1 MANSEELKKQVK
13 ATEELNSEQEQ
24 NLRITRDINNEIRE
38 GLKLI
43 TQEKD
48 LKTEVRKAINEVAKA
63 QSFQVD
69 ISKDVN
75 KALTD
80 TAGLLK
86 KQQDLSKAT
95 ISLEKNRKDLSKK
108 IFQEANDLA
117 ATRNSLSDKEVE
129 AIEKQIEAS
138 KGVARALRN
147 QIQQQKHSKKVL
159 DSQVEV
165 SKQLADLGSVKL
177 FGSLSAI
184 AGAVPG
190 VKNLTKGFDKAA
202 EASAKA
208 AADSVVIGKDGVAKA
223 LGPLDK
229 LKAGFK
235 GLTAGVGEMMKA
247 FSGIAIF
254 GKLVQGVLKADKGIS
269 AIAQGLNVSGKEAKA
284 ISGEITKIKSN
295 SEDVFLTYGNLKHA
309 LLDINKQLGTS
320 GMINKETL
328 KTFVS
333 LNKRAGLTEE
343 SLMGMTRLSLA
354 TGGNLEDMTGEF
366 LAQAKITSTN
376 QKVILNEKQLFDEI
390 SKLSAATTLS
400 LGKNPG
406 QLAKAVA
413 TAKSL
418 GFEMSNLESIAGS
431 LLDFES
437 SIEKELEA
445 ELMLGK
451 NLNLEK
457 ARQAALNND
466 LATVAE
472 EIAKQAGSAADFAKM
487 NRLQQEALADAV
499 GMSREDLAQT
509 LFVQEQLRGVTEGR
523 ELREKQILDLQNKGL
538 SNEEIKKELA
548 KTSIKDL
555 ESQAAKQAE
564 MAAATEQL
572 NETFMELGK
581 NLTPILGQISEMVAL
596 AARNVE
602 IIIAGVAAYKAYQT
616 YQKVSLLLEKRN
628 ISLKGKGIGKQIA
641 SLAISAADS
650 VAKIP
655 VVGAVLAVAAGLGA
669 YALGRSLLKKGE
681 SETADDFM
689 SPGAGSGYGNRMI
702 TAPEGTFALNNKD
715 TIIAGT
721 NLDQGGG
728 GSASSAKLEE
738 LQAQTNTLLSQL
750 LNKNASIRMDSEEL
764 GTAISLNNYEVS
776 A

>member
-1 MANSEELKKQVK
+1 MPGSEEIKKQVQ
-13 ATEELNSEQEQ
+13 ATEQLNSEQEQ

-43 TQEKD
+43 NQEKD

-147 QIQQQKHSKKVL
+147 QIQQQKHAKKVL

-165 SKQLADLGSVKL
+165 AKQLADLGSVKL

-184 AGAVPG
+184 AGAIPG

-202 EASAKA
+202 EAAAEA
-208 AADSVVIGKDGVAKA
+208 AASSVKIEDGVATP

-235 GLTAGVGEMMKA
+235 GLTAGVGEMMKS

-555 ESQAAKQAE
+555 ESQASKQAE

-602 IIIAGVAAYKAYQT
+602 FIIAGVAAYKAYQT
-616 YQKVSLLLEKRN
+616 YQKVSMLLEKRN

-669 YALGRSLLKKGE
+669 YALGKSLLKKGE

-728 GSASSAKLEE
+728 GSVSSAKLEE

>member
-1 MANSEELKKQVK
+1 MSNSEELKKQ
-13 ATEELNSEQEQ
+13 AEETRKVGEAQSE

-38 GLKLI
+38 GLNLI
-43 TQEKD
+43 NQEKD
-48 LKTEVRKAINEVAKA
+48 LKNAVRKSLTALNKQAE
-63 QSFQVD
+63 FQVD
-69 ISKDVN
+69 IAKTTN

-80 TAGLLK
+80 TNTLLK
-86 KQQDLSKAT
+86 TQSSFSKGLNNLRRENQQLSKSIKT
-95 ISLEKNRKDLSKK
+95 
-108 IFQEANDLA
+108 QEQDLA
-117 ATRNSLSDKEVE
+117 ATKASMTEEEIE
-129 AIEKQIEAS
+129 AAEKQIQLAKDLQ
-138 KGVARALRN
+138 KGIAN
-147 QIQQQKHSKKVL
+147 QIINQKESKRVL
-159 DSQVEV
+159 ESQVAV

-184 AGAVPG
+184 ANAIPG

-202 EASAKA
+202 EAAAEA
-208 AADSVVIGKDGVAKA
+208 AASMVVIGKDGTAKA
-223 LGPLDK
+223 LTGVDK

-235 GLTAGVGEMMKA
+235 GLTAGVGEMMKSFA
-247 FSGIAIF
+247 GIAIF
-254 GKLVQGVLKADKGIS
+254 GKLVQGVLKADKSIS
-269 AIAQGLNVSGKEAKA
+269 AVAQGLNLSGKEAKV
-284 ISGEITKIKSN
+284 ISGEITKIKS
-295 SEDVFLTYGNLKHA
+295 SSDDVFITYGNLKHA

-328 KTFVS
+328 KTFIS

-431 LLDFES
+431 LLEFES

-555 ESQAAKQAE
+555 ESQASKQAE
-564 MAAATEQL
+564 MAAATERL

-581 NLTPILGQISEMVAL
+581 NLTPILSQISEMVAL

-602 IIIAGVAAYKAYQT
+602 MIIAGVAAYKAYQT

-669 YALGRSLLKKGE
+669 YALGKSLLKKGE

-721 NLDQGGG
+721 NLDQDGG
-728 GSASSAKLEE
+728 GSASSARLEE
-738 LQAQTNTLLSQL
+738 LQAQTNTLLTRL
-750 LNKNASIRMDSEEL
+750 LNKDASIRMDSEEL